1 MNKEL
6 DNRELEKR
14 IGLLMK
20 DCQIKEANIDGT
32 LNKMRAEN
40 NDLRAD
46 FERRQKDIE
55 RVLSNQTKWIV
66 GVGVAIV
73 IIIIGVL
80 G

>member
-1 MNKEL
+1 
-6 DNRELEKR
+6 
-14 IGLLMK
+14 MK

-55 RVLSNQTKWIV
+55 RVLSNQTKWII
-66 GVGVAIV
+66 GVGIALAAL
-73 IIIIGVL
+73 IIGGVGIL
-80 G
+80 IAMQ

>member
-1 MNKEL
+1 
-6 DNRELEKR
+6 
-14 IGLLMK
+14 MK

-66 GVGVAIV
+66 GIGVAIV